1 MKHRHNPVV
10 YFMLLAAAAVSFG
23 CGSSNN
29 NRSTG
34 GSTNAP
40 VGKAFKGTVVGAT
53 GDLVAGATI
62 YLVPA
67 GAVEA
72 LPEIT
77 SPGVLA
83 GTTESFDEPLEDL
96 VAANGTT
103 YSKGTTAANGTFEIK
118 SIPDGMYFVFV
129 KSAVGDTEHLPGG
142 SWSRRSVNASG
153 LRGQNAKIYLSSTP
167 GGSATFIGMTSCLVC
182 HPDEATFKGFAHRI
196 GFRVPGVTGA
206 NQSLSEHPDID
217 DGLAFF
223 LDAADHTGGTPVYH
237 YDYDPSRGFDK
248 FKTSMTDPSGGGG
261 VVYAILWLWKDT
273 ADGKYKIT
281 FENVGNPTDPN
292 NLITREAKLTYG
304 GAVHK
309 QRYMLAWPGRN
320 GLYPLLQFQ
329 PSGDDARFD
338 RTRKQFRDY
347 HLNFFWNDGGTPG
360 DPADDL
366 IKDPDITKNIQRNCM
381 GCHMTNYSQFTDQ
394 VTGEVLAD
402 SVEDPGGDFDI
413 DGDGQINDINLGCE
427 SCHGPGSQHRDNAQ
441 GRWIINPNYITPSR
455 EVMLCNRCHDRIEG
469 HGTIENDHPL
479 NTQDVFAPPG
489 ISRDDFMTN
498 FVTRKSPK
506 ESDHWPDFNHPKSH
520 HMQGPDFVK
529 SKHYRNGTEL
539 LTCTSCHD
547 PHGGTGFD
555 YGLIA
560 DPDATETPLCM
571 VCHVTDVKST
581 PEHTQTLLGFAHGS
595 STAHCVDCHM
605 DKSAKSG
612 SGTFG
617 FLLGNPTGT
626 SGDDNITF
634 FENDIHSHIF
644 DVPRKDNV
652 GVRGIVPAKEMPIP
666 YTKSCGTCHDPSQLP
681 FQ

>member
-1 MKHRHNPVV
+1 M
-10 YFMLLAAAAVSFG
+10 
-23 CGSSNN
+23 
-29 NRSTG
+29 
-34 GSTNAP
+34 
-40 VGKAFKGTVVGAT
+40 GAT
-53 GDLVAGATI
+53 GDLVAGATV

-67 GAVEA
+67 GAVDA
-72 LPEIT
+72 LPGIT

-83 GTTESFDEPLEDL
+83 GTTEPFDEPLEDL
-96 VAANGTT
+96 VAANGAT
-103 YSKGTTAANGTFEIK
+103 YSRATTAANGTFQIK
-118 SIPDGMYFVFV
+118 KVPDGMFFVFV
-129 KSAVGDTEHLPGG
+129 QPGAGDTEHLPGG
-142 SWSRRSVNASG
+142 DWSRRSVNASG
-153 LRGQNAKIYLSSTP
+153 LRGQNAKINLSSQP
-167 GGSATFIGMTSCLVC
+167 GGAATFIGMTACLVC
-182 HPDEATFKGFAHRI
+182 HPDEASFKAFAHRL

-206 NQSLSEHPDID
+206 NQSLADHPDLD

-237 YDYDPSRGFDK
+237 YDFDPSRGFDR

-281 FENVGNPTDPN
+281 FENVGNPADPN

-329 PSGDDARFD
+329 PDGDDARFD

-347 HLNFFWNDGGTPG
+347 HLNFYWDDGGTPA

-366 IKDPDITKNIQRNCM
+366 IKDPDVTKNIQRNCI
-381 GCHMTNYSQFTDQ
+381 GCHMTNYSQFTDP

-402 SVEDPGGDFDI
+402 GVEDPGGDFDI

-427 SCHGPGSQHRDNAQ
+427 SCHGPGSQHRDNGQ
-441 GRWIINPNYITPSR
+441 GRWIINPNYISPSR

-469 HGTIENDHPL
+469 NGTIENDHPMNPL
-479 NTQDVFAPPG
+479 DVFAPPG

-498 FVTRKSPK
+498 YVTRKSPK

-529 SKHYRNGTEL
+529 SKHYRNDIEL
-539 LTCTSCHD
+539 LTCASCHD
-547 PHGGTGFD
+547 PHGGTGFE

-560 DPDATETPLCM
+560 DPDATESPLCM
-571 VCHVTDVKST
+571 VCHADDVKST

-605 DKSAKSG
+605 DKSAKTG
-612 SGTFG
+612 SGKYG
-617 FLLGNPTGT
+617 FLLGAPTGT
-626 SGDDNITF
+626 SADDDITF